1 MELLQNA
8 LKISP
13 DNAAC
18 RFYRARLLYEMHDYA
33 RCLEELNDLKLIA
46 HDEAQVFFLL
56 GRVHKKLG
64 DTHLALLNFSLAAE
78 MDPRGEQSRNNF
90 TDAPY
95 DDEPS
100 SPPSD

>member
-1 MELLQNA
+1 M
-8 LKISP
+8 
-13 DNAAC
+13 
-18 RFYRARLLYEMHDYA
+18 
-33 RCLEELNDLKLIA
+33 LIVA
-46 HDEAQVFFLL
+46 KNFQVFFLL

-90 TDAPY
+90 TDSPY

-100 SPPSD
+100 SPHSE

>member
-1 MELLQNA
+1 
-8 LKISP
+8 
-13 DNAAC
+13 
-18 RFYRARLLYEMHDYA
+18 LYEMHDYA
-33 RCLEELNDLKLIA
+33 QCLEELNDLKLIA
-46 HDEAQVFFLL
+46 HDEAQIATTDSEIVTTKFQVFFLL

-90 TDAPY
+90 ADAPY

-100 SPPSD
+100 SPHSE